1 MWAVSYNKGATKGK
15 VRWCLNVRMLNISDV
30 EMFISRELA
39 GLKGAFQK
47 NRPGLISGV

>member
-1 MWAVSYNKGATKGK
+1 
-15 VRWCLNVRMLNISDV
+15 MLNISDV

-47 NRPGLISGV
+47 NRPGLISGVKCYICMAVIIWTLAAKRC